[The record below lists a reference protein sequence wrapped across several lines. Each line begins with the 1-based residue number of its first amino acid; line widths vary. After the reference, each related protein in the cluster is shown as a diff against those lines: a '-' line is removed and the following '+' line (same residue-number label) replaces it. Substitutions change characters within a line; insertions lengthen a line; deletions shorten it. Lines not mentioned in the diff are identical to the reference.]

1 MYVVFMMN
9 GKLIAIVLVCLL
21 IGIGAG
27 FATGFAVKIRSF
39 FVDYEALDNKYSQLN
54 DDYANLQDDYEQ
66 LEGNYSTLQNQ
77 YSELIANYT
86 LLKSVNYTFD
96 SSVQI
101 SDLTIDVGAYTTYV
115 RGNVTNV
122 GNTSIKHLFIFVFHF
137 NADGSLTGCWD
148 GYNYEYLEN
157 LYPNETLPFEISFST
172 VEGQM
177 FKIFAV
183 GNY

>member
-1 MYVVFMMN
+1 MN

-21 IGIGAG
+21 IGTGVG
-27 FATGFAVKIRSF
+27 FAIGFTIKIRSF
-39 FVDYEALDNKYSQLN
+39 FVDYEVLDNKYSQLN
-54 DDYANLQDDYEQ
+54 DDYTNLQDDYEQ

-77 YSELIANYT
+77 YSELRANYT

-96 SSVQI
+96 SSIQI
-101 SDLTIDVGAYTTYV
+101 SDLTIDAGYYTTFV
-115 RGNVTNV
+115 KGNVTSIGTV
-122 GNTSIKHLFIFVFHF
+122 PIKHIFIFVFHY
-137 NADGSLTGCWD
+137 NPDGSLVSRWD

-157 LYPNETLPFEISFST
+157 LYPNETLPFEIYFST

-177 FKIFAV
+177 FKIFCV